1 MTVGIKGEKCLLF
14 YIDQKSAYSIRTY
27 ILNSNYYIKIMNIF
41 LELETWFHASL
52 TEKNE
57 CKKKQTREISDVIES
72 VYTPLLDHLIQD
84 TYLQKG

>member
-1 MTVGIKGEKCLLF
+1 
-14 YIDQKSAYSIRTY
+14 
-27 ILNSNYYIKIMNIF
+27 MNIF

-57 CKKKQTREISDVIES
+57 CKKKQTREISDVIEP